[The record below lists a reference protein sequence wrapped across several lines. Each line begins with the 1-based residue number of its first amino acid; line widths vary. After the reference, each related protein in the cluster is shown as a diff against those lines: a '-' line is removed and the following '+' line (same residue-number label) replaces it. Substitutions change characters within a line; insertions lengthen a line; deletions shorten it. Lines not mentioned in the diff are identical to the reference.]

1 MKGGPWSTVW
11 CTRVATCGAGR
22 GMCALVCFNEARGAF
37 QTPLATRDH
46 ATACQA
52 AHARVGHFPPP
63 APASA
68 SSSTAGVAPA
78 AVPAKAA
85 TGSTLG
91 RRVWVPLPSKATLR
105 PEVSNLNDW
114 RTRSCACRCTVYCS
128 VFLMH
133 LGRRGGMSSHSTA
146 EAMPGVPGSQVC
158 QAAHASP
165 CNA

>member
-1 MKGGPWSTVW
+1 MSANVNLAVT
-11 CTRVATCGAGR
+11 CASATLR
-22 GMCALVCFNEARGAF
+22 RGAASAAG
-37 QTPLATRDH
+37 LATRAGSAPTRVPLIKFRHGPGH
-46 ATACQA
+46 ASGAHAA

-105 PEVSNLNDW
+105 PEDLPEL
-114 RTRSCACRCTVYCS
+114 
-128 VFLMH
+128 F
-133 LGRRGGMSSHSTA
+133 GRPALSQA
-146 EAMPGVPGSQVC
+146 EMDAVRYGS
-158 QAAHASP
+158 AL
-165 CNA
+165 